1 MNRRVTPDSKVK
13 PLRGGA
19 EGKPSLNR
27 ALPCHT
33 TGLELSEVDPK
44 PGELTM
50 SRVKV
55 REIGLEARTGEC
67 RKIL

>member
-1 MNRRVTPDSKVK
+1 MNRRVTPYSKVK
-13 PLRGGA
+13 PLYVVEPKG
-19 EGKPSLNR
+19 NR
-27 ALPCHT
+27 VL
-33 TGLELSEVDPK
+33 TGRFKLYEVDPK

-55 REIGLEARTGEC
+55 REIELEARTGEC